1 MKTTKPQHIEAHT
14 MRLWLDLGSVTVTSV
29 GDENTYA
36 INEFGHEFYAKDVP
50 DELTTEAFELVRKH
64 GFTEAQRLANGWR
77 DMNAPGTA
85 SFSFHNQL
93 CKQLH
98 DFATVGAMYRPARH
112 E

>member
-50 DELTTEAFELVRKH
+50 ELNNRSTTSRAPFVDVWYEDGIKL
-64 GFTEAQRLANGWR
+64 QRAIR
-77 DMNAPGTA
+77 
-85 SFSFHNQL
+85 
-93 CKQLH
+93 
-98 DFATVGAMYRPARH
+98 VY
-112 E
+112 